1 MNVHQKTFSSYGFF
15 IVKGAAVGLNLLVA
29 ILFMGVPAQAMTDA
43 HQQGMSLARDI
54 PLPQPGP
61 PENVPGYAGT
71 NLPQSQIRAHDLGE
85 QSFKATQG
93 SEAAQLVSEGF
104 ERGEKFVI
112 DPHTDPLI
120 MAGNEVI
127 ANPQKALDETVVET
141 EGGEGVTE
149 EVKTCEEAG
158 EETLEECEEVRI
170 VTVPEIKKHKS
181 IFKVI
186 PMYNT
191 GAYVYINCNVITGQ
205 IWSPNGHACL
215 YTFSLVDPVPAHL
228 QNRVKSVQFAPGYSL
243 SSPMSLSSNGILS
256 IPMALHYS
264 GFNVPIEITFSPNE
278 EDVTERIANGCEWLE
293 EKVEKGLCTYEEI
306 QVIEGRQTRIIN
318 DYAVTRDWWRRKK
331 IYRCHYPAKN
341 DCSALRA
348 KGCYQIKST
357 CREKVRDT
365 CVVWEQTYQCPSGK
379 VSGKSYRSSN
389 KDNPFCL
396 SGDCADKSYDPNQ
409 DFAQAMSHM
418 SVLKEA
424 GEDLRNCGAIFKG
437 LDWRCTR
444 HCVNFKDC
452 CSSKG
457 WGVSLK
463 LASCDK
469 AEETLAELR
478 AKKRCIQVGTYC
490 AEKVLGVCIRKKTTF
505 CCYDTKLAKII
516 QEQGKRQL
524 GLGFGDPEHP
534 QCQGLTIEQLAKLNF
549 SRIDFSDMLADI
561 VASTKTPNPDKLM
574 SGIQRSM
581 QDRGTLLKIKEK
593 SGDESVAHNE
603 PAKVESNVL
612 KNPSAPLPPPLLP
625 KAVNKQAGANTP
637 PTTTSPQDHQIQ
649 GRYHGQF

>member
-1 MNVHQKTFSSYGFF
+1 MNLHPENLPLSTIHK
-15 IVKGAAVGLNLLVA
+15 VKAPVFALTLLGLT
-29 ILFMGVPAQAMTDA
+29 LFMGSPAQAMSDA
-43 HQQGMSLARDI
+43 HQQGMSLAKDI
-54 PLPQPGP
+54 PLPQPGA

-71 NLPQSQIRAHDLGE
+71 NLPQSQIKAHDLGE

-93 SEAAQLVSEGF
+93 SEAAQLISEGF
-104 ERGEKFVI
+104 EKGEKFVI

-120 MAGNEVI
+120 VAGNEVI
-127 ANPQKALDETVVET
+127 ANPQKALDETIIES
-141 EGGEGVTE
+141 EDGEEVTE

-181 IFKVI
+181 TFKVI

-205 IWSPNGHACL
+205 IWCPYGTGCL
-215 YTFSLVDPVPAHL
+215 YNFSLVDPVPANL

-256 IPMALHYS
+256 IPIALHYS
-264 GFNVPIEITFSPNE
+264 GFNVPLEITFSPNE

-293 EKVEKGLCTYEEI
+293 EKIEKGLCTYEEI
-306 QVIEGRQTRIIN
+306 QVIEGPQTRIIN

-341 DCSALRA
+341 DCGALRV
-348 KGCYQIKST
+348 KGCYQVNSACK
-357 CREKVRDT
+357 EKVRET
-365 CVVWEQTYQCPSGK
+365 CVVWEQTYKCPS
-379 VSGKSYRSSN
+379 SIIRSKSYRSSN

-424 GEDLRNCGAIFKG
+424 GDDLRNCGAIFKG
-437 LDWRCTR
+437 VDRRCTR

-463 LASCDK
+463 LASCD
-469 AEETLAELR
+469 AEEKELAELR
-478 AKKRCIQVGTYC
+478 AKNRCIQVGTYC
-490 AEKVLGVCIRKKTTF
+490 AEKLLGVCIRKKTSF
-505 CCYDTKLAKII
+505 CCYGTKLAKIV

-524 GLGFGDPEHP
+524 GLGFGDPEQP
-534 QCQGLTIEQLAKLNF
+534 QCQGLTPEQLSRLDF
-549 SRIDFSDMLADI
+549 SRIDFSEILSEVVGRTRTI
-561 VASTKTPNPDKLM
+561 KPEKLV
-574 SGIQRSM
+574 SGIQKSM
-581 QDRGTLLKIKEK
+581 ENKGSLLKPSVKGIKEG
-593 SGDESVAHNE
+593 S
-603 PAKVESNVL
+603 L
-612 KNPSAPLPPPLLP
+612 
-625 KAVNKQAGANTP
+625 TP
-637 PTTTSPQDHQIQ
+637 PTIKPGSGSLPENTKETGNIEIQ
-649 GRYHGQF
+649 GRFHGQF